1 MKEILDPKQ
10 LKEEMIK
17 IELNRVDNTNT
28 SKNLTKLKIINLKIM
43 TINKTPNNAD
53 LKKEK
58 HNLQI
63 VIKERWYITIDHT
76 DIAST

>member
-63 VIKERWYITIDHT
+63 IIKERWYITIDHT

>member
-43 TINKTPNNAD
+43 TINKPLRMLI
-53 LKKEK
+53 LKK
-58 HNLQI
+58 NAMNIQGMP
-63 VIKERWYITIDHT
+63 
-76 DIAST
+76 ST

>member
-43 TINKTPNNAD
+43 TINKPLRMLI
-53 LKKEK
+53 LKKK
-58 HNLQI
+58 
-63 VIKERWYITIDHT
+63 
-76 DIAST
+76 STNCK